1 MKTAYIYNFLQRW
14 SFALAVFIVLLM
26 NYLSNAIPFGGVT
39 MAEMSARYPTLITPA
54 GYAFS
59 IWGVI
64 YLALAVFAFFQLT
77 RGKNIRFYALVWPFF
92 MVNALA
98 NVLWLLAFQ
107 NDLIGISVLLMA
119 VILGTLF
126 AMMRLFYRLRK
137 ALGTTHRFFFQVPFS
152 LYFGWISVASMVNV
166 AAFLVSIDMT
176 FFTSQPELFSVILLS
191 IGALLSLYILLS
203 QNDYIFNFAIIWA
216 YVAIWVGSTDSDL
229 VMNMAKFSAIGLT
242 VAAIVAFAADRVKVA
257 QYGRQTS

>member
-1 MKTAYIYNFLQRW
+1 MKTAFIYNFLRRW
-14 SFALAVFIVLLM
+14 AFALAVFIVILM
-26 NYLSNAIPFGGVT
+26 NYLSNAVPFGGVT

-64 YLALAVFAFFQLT
+64 YLALAVFAYFQLT
-77 RGKNIRFYALVWPFF
+77 RGQNIRFYTLIWPFF

-107 NDLIGISVLLMA
+107 HDLLGVSVLLML
-119 VILGTLF
+119 VILGTLI

-137 ALGTTHRFFFQVPFS
+137 SMSTTHRYFFQVPFS
-152 LYFGWISVASMVNV
+152 LYFGWIAVASMVNF
-166 AAFLVSIDMT
+166 AAFFVSIDLT
-176 FFTSQPELFSVILLS
+176 FLTSRPELFAVMLLAV
-191 IGALLSLYILLS
+191 GALLSLFLLLT
-203 QNDYIFNFAIIWA
+203 QHDYIFNFAVVWA
-216 YVAIWVGSTDSDL
+216 YVAIWVASAESDL
-229 VMNMAKFSAIGLT
+229 VMYMAKFSAIGLLAA
-242 VAAIVAFAADRVKVA
+242 AAISFIADRLKVA